1 LPEYAQDDACDGANK
16 LPKLRQGFSAD
27 EEESADLVL
36 DDLHGGIAPAHSE
49 PGRFINREL
58 SDLAFIARILEESWN
73 TNHPLLERLRF
84 LSISAEV
91 LDQFYTVRVAKMR
104 RALLANPNSRTVDGL
119 SPQEQLTLVGK
130 AANDLMTKQEVF
142 WQQIRRELKEVGI
155 ELVSHYDLSED
166 ETVFLKE
173 YFMSHIFPILSPLTV
188 DREHPFPFVPSG
200 GICIVIELEEKT
212 TGKLSK
218 LLIRLPPVIPRFVRI
233 PVDRV
238 RFVALETMIY
248 LSWNELFP
256 NHSVVGTGIFQILR
270 DNNLALEERAG
281 DLLNLIESG
290 LERRHRANGIRLK
303 LNHGMPESLRIFVS
317 RQTGMLSDD
326 EIQNYGDLAQ
336 SVVDS
341 EYIGICGLLGLADTM
356 QIIVNIISDEF
367 IDLSFPKHVA
377 RTPRR
382 LMDFSNDCFETI
394 REKDLLVHWPFES
407 FDVLLKFLNQASN
420 DEHVLSVKQT
430 LYRTSDNSP
439 IVSALVRA
447 AQNGKAVTVVVE
459 LGARDNEKSNIELS
473 RTLEAAGA
481 QVIYGL
487 AGLKI
492 HCKATIV
499 VRREGDLTITYSH
512 FGTGN
517 YHPGNAK
524 IYTDLSYFTC
534 NKALGKDGVSLFNYL
549 TSGAAPHGVEKL
561 IIAPKMLRKGV
572 LDLIEAEI
580 DFASSGIPAS
590 IWVKL
595 NSLTDPEIIE
605 KLYDASQAGVKIEL
619 IVRRHCSLR
628 PGIKGLS
635 DNIRVRSIVGRFL
648 EHSRIYCFGNGAA
661 LPSTKAKVFLGSAD
675 WMERNFDDRV
685 ELMVPIENSTVHRQ
699 ILDQIMVANIIDVK
713 QSWILLGNGEYKRQ
727 IATNPFCSQ
736 TYFQKT
742 DSFSGLGSS
751 KVDVSIPK
759 LNLSVER

>member
-1 LPEYAQDDACDGANK
+1 MPEYVQDDASDGAHK
-16 LPKLRQGFSAD
+16 IPESGKGFSVG
-27 EEESADLVL
+27 EEDSADLVL
-36 DDLHGGIAPAHSE
+36 DDLYKGVEPEHSK
-49 PGRFINREL
+49 PGRLINREL
-58 SDLAFIARILEESWN
+58 SDLAFIGRVLEESWN
-73 TNHPLLERLRF
+73 TSHPLLERLRF

-104 RALLANPNSRTVDGL
+104 RALLAKPNSLTVDGL
-119 SPQEQLTLVGK
+119 SRQEQLTLVDK
-130 AANDLMTKQEVF
+130 AANNLMTKQEVF
-142 WQQIRRELKEVGI
+142 WQQIRRELKDAGI

-166 ETVFLKE
+166 EAVFLKE
-173 YFMSHIFPILSPLTV
+173 YFMSHVFPVLSPLTV
-188 DREHPFPFVPSG
+188 DREHPFPFIASG
-200 GICIVIELEEKT
+200 GICIVIELKEKT
-212 TGKLSK
+212 SGNISK
-218 LLIRLPPVIPRFVRI
+218 LLIRLPHVIPRFVRI
-233 PVDRV
+233 PDDRV

-256 NHSVVGTGIFQILR
+256 NHSVVGSGIFQILR
-270 DNNLALEERAG
+270 DNDLALEERTG

-303 LNHGMPESLRIFVS
+303 VNHGMPESLRIFVS
-317 RQTGMLSDD
+317 KQTGVISDD
-326 EIQNYGDLAQ
+326 EIQAYSDSEK
-336 SVVDS
+336 SVVES
-341 EYIGICGLLGLADTM
+341 KYIGICGLLGLADTM
-356 QIIVNIISDEF
+356 QIIVDIISDEF
-367 IDLSFPKHVA
+367 VDLSFPKHIA
-377 RTPRR
+377 RMPRR
-382 LMDFSNDCFETI
+382 LMDFSGDCFETI
-394 REKDLLVHWPFES
+394 RDKDLLVHWPFES
-407 FDVLLKFLNQASN
+407 FDVLLKFLNQAST
-420 DEHVLSVKQT
+420 DEQVLSVKQT

-499 VRREGDLTITYSH
+499 VRREGDQTVTYSH
-512 FGTGN
+512 YGTGN

-534 NKALGKDGVSLFNYL
+534 NKELGRDGIALFNYL
-549 TSGAAPHGVEKL
+549 TSGADPHGIEKL
-561 IIAPKMLRKGV
+561 IIAPKMLRNGV
-572 LDLIEAEI
+572 LALIDTEI
-580 DFASSGIPAS
+580 EFAKSGSPTS
-590 IWVKL
+590 IWIKL

-605 KLYDASQAGVKIEL
+605 KLYEASQAGVKIEL

-628 PGIKGLS
+628 PGVKGLS
-635 DNIRVRSIVGRFL
+635 ENIRVRSIVGRFL

-661 LPSTKAKVFLGSAD
+661 LPSTDAKVFLGSAD

-685 ELMVPIENSTVHRQ
+685 ELLVPIENSTVHRQ
-699 ILDQIMVANIIDVK
+699 ILDQIMVANVIDTK
-713 QSWILLGNGEYKRQ
+713 QSWILLSNGQYKRQ
-727 IATNPFCSQ
+727 IVANPFCSQ
-736 TYFQKT
+736 TYFQNT

-751 KVDVSIPK
+751 KHDVTIPT
-759 LNLSVER
+759 LSLPIER